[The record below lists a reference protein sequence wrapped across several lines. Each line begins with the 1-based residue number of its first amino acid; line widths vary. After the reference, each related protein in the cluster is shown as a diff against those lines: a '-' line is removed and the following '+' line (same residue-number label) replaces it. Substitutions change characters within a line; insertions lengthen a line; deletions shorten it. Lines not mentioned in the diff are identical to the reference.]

1 MNTILD
7 KDFWDSQVKQRDD
20 MLNDYKE
27 RCMMPKYRIHGT
39 LFTFMDA
46 IVEAKDEDEA
56 IAMYSAS
63 TSNLDWF
70 EVGSDWEFLNEYAT
84 LDEENDDDE

>member
-1 MNTILD
+1 
-7 KDFWDSQVKQRDD
+7 
-20 MLNDYKE
+20 
-27 RCMMPKYRIHGT
+27 MPKYRIHGT
-39 LFTFMDA
+39 LLTFMDA

-56 IAMYSAS
+56 IVLGKTS

-84 LDEENDDDE
+84 LDEENDDE

>member
-1 MNTILD
+1 
-7 KDFWDSQVKQRDD
+7 
-20 MLNDYKE
+20 
-27 RCMMPKYRIHGT
+27 MPKYRIHGT

-56 IAMYSAS
+56 IAMYSPS